1 MKRKV
6 LAGVLAIVL
15 ACGMVSGCGKNSDVD
30 KANSGGDSGEKV
42 TVKFFNGNVEMVDWY
57 NEAVDR
63 FNQQSDTIKVEHEF
77 QKEGTAAL
85 QTKIAADDIPDI
97 TTMSSQQMIDAGKF
111 LDLSDSE
118 WWDRIDPSIKELSK
132 DTKSGKNYYIPSNT
146 MITAAIYNQK
156 IFDELKLT
164 PANTLDEF
172 TDNLRAVK
180 KARPDMDPLYFSGK
194 EAWTIGMLFG
204 CIPEAVERQKIGDLE
219 YGKAALEGDL
229 SVLKYSEKDGALEKY
244 MDWLGTLQEEGLIND
259 NVLTAT
265 YDDAMNAI
273 AKGEAAVIFQGLF
286 ALGGIIDINP
296 EAVNELRVSAMPAVS
311 ADVKPAINQSP
322 DSTYYIMADSPNQEA
337 AKEFLTWLFSV
348 ENQVSYTETRNAP
361 SAFEDVSADLG
372 PIVES
377 AVEVSKSAASLGP
390 AKEPAGFGGDAS
402 GVMLQEFFA
411 GQYTPEEFAAAYE
424 KAWKT
429 AFDAQ

>member
-1 MKRKV
+1 
-6 LAGVLAIVL
+6 
-15 ACGMVSGCGKNSDVD
+15 
-30 KANSGGDSGEKV
+30 
-42 TVKFFNGNVEMVDWY
+42 
-57 NEAVDR
+57 
-63 FNQQSDTIKVEHEF
+63 
-77 QKEGTAAL
+77 
-85 QTKIAADDIPDI
+85 
-97 TTMSSQQMIDAGKF
+97 
-111 LDLSDSE
+111 
-118 WWDRIDPSIKELSK
+118 
-132 DTKSGKNYYIPSNT
+132 
-146 MITAAIYNQK
+146 
-156 IFDELKLT
+156 
-164 PANTLDEF
+164 
-172 TDNLRAVK
+172 
-180 KARPDMDPLYFSGK
+180 
-194 EAWTIGMLFG
+194 
-204 CIPEAVERQKIGDLE
+204 
-219 YGKAALEGDL
+219 
-229 SVLKYSEKDGALEKY
+229 
-244 MDWLGTLQEEGLIND
+244 
-259 NVLTAT
+259 
-265 YDDAMNAI
+265 
-273 AKGEAAVIFQGLF
+273 
-286 ALGGIIDINP
+286 
-296 EAVNELRVSAMPAVS
+296 MPAVS